1 MKRRAKR
8 NYYLLITIIILS
20 AVVLLSIGYSSF
32 KNELAITNI
41 SSTVRID
48 KDIRVM
54 GVKLNNS
61 NKASSMYEDY
71 NVANIS
77 FQGNLEEADS
87 YLIYDVDVYNLGN
100 VIMGIKSVDINNENL
115 KVEIL
120 NYNLKDKICDDNNK
134 CILGIEKKL
143 QVKVAYKEGSYSSS
157 NTSFNI
163 RVDFI
168 FGRIYNINY
177 NDIDSTNL
185 PSEIIEGDKLV
196 VNIPPKTGYDLKV
209 FMNGKRLTLDSDYQ
223 YENDTLT
230 IFNVDG
236 DIKMYYKM
244 PICQR
249 ATVLHQEECFGNYC
263 AGLGYKTDGSM
274 QTKMISYGSLGE
286 TGKLSSGDAFDC
298 DVDGD
303 GVYDSATERFYY
315 VTDMDNDTAV
325 LIYYNN
331 VSGGKP
337 SNDKYYF
344 YDSSGENWHGPR
356 TAMEQL
362 PTTSQWSNVKLTNTE
377 RVLTNEY
384 GTNSTKGG
392 YTYPD
397 VLSYKGYA
405 ARLLTIAELRKIVG
419 FYIPTWKTGEFD
431 KHLYLVE
438 NTNFSKKDNSKFDGF
453 WLESPRNTMPS
464 YAWMIYATT
473 RRLHSVEVNSKNA
486 ILGVRPVIEVAKDD
500 INY

>member
-1 MKRRAKR
+1 
-8 NYYLLITIIILS
+8 
-20 AVVLLSIGYSSF
+20 
-32 KNELAITNI
+32 
-41 SSTVRID
+41 
-48 KDIRVM
+48 
-54 GVKLNNS
+54 
-61 NKASSMYEDY
+61 
-71 NVANIS
+71 
-77 FQGNLEEADS
+77 
-87 YLIYDVDVYNLGN
+87 
-100 VIMGIKSVDINNENL
+100 
-115 KVEIL
+115 
-120 NYNLKDKICDDNNK
+120 
-134 CILGIEKKL
+134 
-143 QVKVAYKEGSYSSS
+143 
-157 NTSFNI
+157 
-163 RVDFI
+163 
-168 FGRIYNINY
+168 
-177 NDIDSTNL
+177 
-185 PSEIIEGDKLV
+185 
-196 VNIPPKTGYDLKV
+196 
-209 FMNGKRLTLDSDYQ
+209 MNGKRLTLDSDYQ

-236 DIKMYYKM
+236 DIKMYFKM

-453 WLESPRNTMPS
+453 WLENPRNTMPA
-464 YAWMIYATT
+464 YAWMVYATT

>member
-1 MKRRAKR
+1 
-8 NYYLLITIIILS
+8 
-20 AVVLLSIGYSSF
+20 
-32 KNELAITNI
+32 
-41 SSTVRID
+41 
-48 KDIRVM
+48 
-54 GVKLNNS
+54 
-61 NKASSMYEDY
+61 
-71 NVANIS
+71 
-77 FQGNLEEADS
+77 
-87 YLIYDVDVYNLGN
+87 
-100 VIMGIKSVDINNENL
+100 
-115 KVEIL
+115 
-120 NYNLKDKICDDNNK
+120 
-134 CILGIEKKL
+134 
-143 QVKVAYKEGSYSSS
+143 
-157 NTSFNI
+157 
-163 RVDFI
+163 
-168 FGRIYNINY
+168 
-177 NDIDSTNL
+177 
-185 PSEIIEGDKLV
+185 
-196 VNIPPKTGYDLKV
+196 
-209 FMNGKRLTLDSDYQ
+209 MNGKRLTLDSDYQ

-236 DIKMYYKM
+236 DIKMYFKM

-249 ATVLHQEECFGNYC
+249 ATVLHQEECLGNYC

-384 GTNSTKGG
+384 GTNSNKGG
-392 YTYPD
+392 NTYPA

-405 ARLLTIAELRKIVG
+405 ARLLTIAELRKIVD

-453 WLESPRNTMPS
+453 WLENPRNTMPA
-464 YAWMIYATT
+464 YAWMVYATT
-473 RRLHSVEVNSKNA
+473 RRLHSVEVNKKDA